1 MSNNKADETL
11 YNTLESPQ
19 RCQLQR
25 NVPPADTINDY
36 DYTNLDESSY
46 QKLNPTNAVAKNM
59 YSSLVTASSSSNNTQ
74 IPQDYLTPIKEHF
87 KMSNVVP
94 PPEDKKEDSKK
105 QYGTYFCILLL
116 LTCISLLVATAAVVL
131 AVLALSKVDNTIDMA
146 SPGDKPPAMVTVT
159 EEVRDSLNESN
170 SVAGLDKKLLGLYI
184 NITSQLSMLTGL
196 INDVE
201 STSSMLSDEVK
212 LIKGVFKCTDC
223 NNVIIIFCL
232 QETLTT

>member
-1 MSNNKADETL
+1 MSNNKGDETL

-19 RCQLQR
+19 RCQLQT
-25 NVPPADTINDY
+25 NVPPDTVNDY

-146 SPGDKPPAMVTVT
+146 SPGDKPPAMVTVA
-159 EEVRDSLNESN
+159 EEVRDSVNESN

-212 LIKGVFKCTDC
+212 LIKGVFKCSDC